1 MGKNKKNK
9 NFNENVDNF
18 EDKKDETI
26 EETKEETIEEPV
38 LEKEEVHNEVEEV
51 KEEKK
56 KEEPTFTEDVKE
68 VEIESKTNYLA
79 IIIPVLCVAVVALI
93 AFIVIKMKNDSKGVV
108 DSLDLKDNEDDLP
121 LIVPQTAD
129 PLNPELGE
137 NDTEYQ
143 YIDNFTSLGVFDNL
157 SFIIDNT
164 IGQHK
169 ENDINNLEEALSING
184 NILRNDRYNV
194 EFAFQ
199 YGHYKN
205 YANYLGESFTNK
217 MDGYSLTKDDFK
229 KVYKKV
235 YGIEADYLGDNFYE
249 DGYYNSSI
257 YSNYVD
263 VDGYRFVEVSS
274 ETDENKLTKVTA
286 KVYDTIR
293 QCEEENSEEDYC
305 NTHGKKIGSIVIEYM
320 THAGTFVFK
329 SISLFEE

>member
-51 KEEKK
+51 KEEEK

-129 PLNPELGE
+129 PLNPKLGE

-235 YGIEADYLGDNFYE
+235 
-249 DGYYNSSI
+249 
-257 YSNYVD
+257 
-263 VDGYRFVEVSS
+263 
-274 ETDENKLTKVTA
+274 
-286 KVYDTIR
+286 
-293 QCEEENSEEDYC
+293 
-305 NTHGKKIGSIVIEYM
+305 KK
-320 THAGTFVFK
+320 K
-329 SISLFEE
+329 